1 MTDRE
6 ILSTVHRWMNQSIQR
21 DEDEPTQARR
31 LNDCRNFIDQEWQ
44 REDERVTLA
53 MYNRNRKPEDWI
65 MDVSE
70 MERHRGLEIGEDGTV
85 KELK

>member
-1 MTDRE
+1 MTDRG

-31 LNDCRNFIDQEWQ
+31 LIDCRNFIDQEWQ

>member
-1 MTDRE
+1 
-6 ILSTVHRWMNQSIQR
+6 MNQSIQR

-31 LNDCRNFIDQEWQ
+31 LIDCRNFIDQEWQ

>member
-31 LNDCRNFIDQEWQ
+31 LIDCRNFIDQEWQ